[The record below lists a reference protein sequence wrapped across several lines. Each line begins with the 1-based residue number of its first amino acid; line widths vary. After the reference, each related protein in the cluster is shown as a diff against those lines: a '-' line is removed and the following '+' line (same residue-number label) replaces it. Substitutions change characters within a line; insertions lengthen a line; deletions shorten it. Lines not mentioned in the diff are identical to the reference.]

1 MKSFRQ
7 IISER
12 PENDKLDKLTHNV
25 PLSNKRLKQLSR
37 RYDAFE
43 EFDMEGWQ
51 GYPPP
56 SNSSKVTWDEI
67 NYLIGLQ
74 DFRDQWETDMVMH
87 DEKVMRAFKFYLE
100 KENLEVDL
108 TRINELKDQSNVI
121 ILSLK
126 RHYNRPR
133 PVALAK
139 ALGLD
144 LSFFP
149 LKTSETP
156 SYPSGH
162 ATQGRLVANLLADE
176 VPFAHR
182 ANILAIGD
190 RIGEGRQIA
199 GAHYPSD
206 TEFGHRLGDELYRL
220 VKETGELQLED
231 VLKEEKIEISV
242 MDFMPPTG
250 AETKR
255 TVIYEGAA
263 LVGLLGSRIMS
274 DSEWLNGGVSS
285 FKMKDWY
292 NNHYIK
298 KGGNEQAWLSFC
310 KELGSV
316 KIRGATDFIWADINR
331 YYKEAP
337 SSWQVKSF
345 KDNTADCVIIT
356 KGNRSKLFSVM
367 KTLSGLKEEEQFK
380 LTKHNESTGEI
391 SVEGVSF
398 YQVSLK
404 KAIGDSRIGKVSKWF
419 ADKADV
425 GGGLHK
431 PGDIFTTADLQFEE
445 FIQESF
451 FGDTFEKI
459 KSNVSSFLS
468 KAKKW
473 LSKMASNLF
482 AQANKLANALIKRE
496 KSVKAANAIVKG
508 LKSSGVTITEEKMLV
523 ERPLL
528 LNKPTVSAINDFK
541 SSMGTDG
548 APLNRHLKSIEKLI
562 NKLNSKK
569 LPGRGTNPI
578 LLKADISQL
587 GLSSKDMS
595 NLKELYN
602 YKEGDT
608 ITIGEGTPFD
618 SVLKLTSNMAGYI
631 YINGLLNAVEKKFDS
646 YNGIDKSVSNAI
658 IGMSAE
664 LEGEAKFGNTALPV
678 IIVYGGQ
685 TSPTVLGSR
694 DKFIEKKAKEL
705 GDINLKYNDYPILVI
720 RINKLSPHNSV
731 NLFLLNSVEI
741 ETDHAVPTYLSV
753 GIATSSG
760 SKFAT
765 KVEANTTTRTY

>member
-43 EFDMEGWQ
+43 EFDMDGWQ

-74 DFRDQWETDMVMH
+74 DFRTQWETDMVMS
-87 DEKVMRAFKFYLE
+87 DEKIMRAFKIYLE

-108 TRINELKDQSNVI
+108 TRIKELKDQSNVI

-133 PVALAK
+133 PVVLAK
-139 ALGLD
+139 ALGLE

-176 VPFAHR
+176 LPFAHR

-220 VKETGELQLED
+220 VKETDELKLED
-231 VLKEEKIEISV
+231 VLKEEKVEISV

-316 KIRGATDFIWADINR
+316 KIRGATDFIWSDINR

-337 SSWQVKSF
+337 SSWKVKSF
-345 KDNTADCVIIT
+345 KDNTADCIIIT

-482 AQANKLANALIKRE
+482 TQANKFANGLIKRE
-496 KSVKAANAIVKG
+496 KSVKAANAIVQG

-528 LNKPTVSAINDFK
+528 LNKPTVKAIGDFK
-541 SSMGTDG
+541 SSMGIDG

-569 LPGRGTNPI
+569 LAGRGSNPI

>member
-548 APLNRHLKSIEKLI
+548 GPLNRHLKSIEKLI

-608 ITIGEGTPFD
+608 IIIGEGTPFD

-741 ETDHAVPTYLSV
+741 EADHAVPTYLSV